1 MLLITNKYIYQA
13 TTELVAKDISSKSAV
28 AEPPHVSREECAR
41 QLFKFICSGQLDPS
55 MYVFVIQTSIK
66 YN

>member
-1 MLLITNKYIYQA
+1 MPLITNKYIYQA
-13 TTELVAKDISSKSAV
+13 TTELVEKDISSKSAV

-41 QLFKFICSGQLDPS
+41 KLFKFIFSGQLDPS
-55 MYVFVIQTSIK
+55 MCVFVIQTSIK